1 MANGDNSTA
10 GSAPTLRKEIRL
22 RDGMSLMIGGIVGSG
37 IFFVPAV
44 VSGHLDSLA
53 AVLLVWTFG
62 GLLSL
67 AGALSLAELGAALP
81 RTGGLYVFLEEAYGS
96 WAGFLYGWIHFAVTN
111 SGTVAVL
118 GVAFALGVA
127 AVADLGRLAAFLAS
141 LPVIPLSAEWVEW
154 VIVKGIGVASILSL
168 TFFNYRGLRSGIMV
182 QNIFTI
188 AKLVGIAAILFVFF
202 AWGRPAEMWSEGFW
216 PKDGFGL
223 AMIGPFGMALLAVLW
238 AYEGWHA
245 ITFSAGEFKDPQRD
259 IPRSLA
265 WGTLIVLGIYLVT
278 NLAYF
283 AVLTGQEIADSPSVA
298 AAGMT
303 ALFDSA
309 LLFGLTAAAF
319 VTIIILTSVTGA
331 NNMQILVGPRV
342 MFAMAENDLFFKRF
356 AHIHP
361 RYRTPSFSIWAQGL
375 LASTLTLF
383 GNFEELLNWVIFTH
397 WIFYAA
403 TVAGVIVLRYK
414 QPDLERPF
422 RVPLYPWVPLFFV
435 VAASAMIVN
444 TIVVDYQNYWIGEP
458 WWGSLIGIG
467 FVLTGIPA
475 YFYFHRASKLG

>member
-1 MANGDNSTA
+1 
-10 GSAPTLRKEIRL
+10 
-22 RDGMSLMIGGIVGSG
+22 MSLMVGGMIGSG

-44 VSGHLDSLA
+44 VSGYLDSLA

-127 AVADLGRLAAFLAS
+127 GIVPLDKVAAFFAS
-141 LPVIPLSAEWVEW
+141 LPFIPLSAESAEW
-154 VIVKGIGVASILSL
+154 VIVKGIGVVSILTL
-168 TFFNYRGLRSGIMV
+168 TWFNYRGLRSGILV

-188 AKLVGIAAILFVFF
+188 AKLAGLAAVVLVFF

-216 PKDGFGL
+216 PEGGASF
-223 AMIGPFGMALLAVLW
+223 AFGPFGMALLAVLW

-245 ITFSAGEFKDPQRD
+245 ITFSAGEFKNPQRD

-265 WGTLIVLGIYLVT
+265 WGTLIVTAVYFVT
-278 NLAYF
+278 NLAYY
-283 AVLTGQEIADSPSVA
+283 AVLTGPEVA
-298 AAGMT
+298 ATLDQTSAATAAMT
-303 ALFDSA
+303 ALF
-309 LLFGLTAAAF
+309 GLGAAIA
-319 VTIIILTSVTGA
+319 VTFLVLTSVTGA

-361 RYRTPSFSIWAQGL
+361 RYRTPSFSIVAQGI
-375 LASTLTLF
+375 LASLLTLV
-383 GNFEELLNWVIFTH
+383 GGFEDLLNWVIFTH

-414 QPDLERPF
+414 KPDLERPF

-435 VAASAMIVN
+435 IAAAAMIVN
-444 TIVVDYQNYWIGEP
+444 TIVEDWQ
-458 WWGSLIGIG
+458 GSLIGIG
-467 FVLTGIPA
+467 IVLTGIPA
-475 YFYFHRASKLG
+475 YFYFPRAHK